1 MAKMVRPAGVCI
13 GSLFLLLLSMFAI
26 MQFFALGCREKNLIF
41 HAAMVNQVVFAAYQV
56 VKHAVEHI
64 VVFQLI
70 VSDHDVFELGETLG
84 HVGVVAA
91 IFLQTEISQVFTGYE
106 PLYIWKDVVVFKLHV
121 FADLFHII
129 VVIFDYEECHVG
141 DFCAID
147 GFYELLADLRQV
159 EVEEIFMGFAEI
171 SHQRRERNLMV
182 GKLVVGNEIGDL
194 EKGVDVDAVF
204 AAYFADS
211 GVAESEWNGE
221 TADHEDHKIV
231 VFDHIAQPVAWK
243 I

>member
-1 MAKMVRPAGVCI
+1 MVRPAGVCI

-91 IFLQTEISQVFTGYE
+91 IFLQTEISRVFTGYE

-159 EVEEIFMGFAEI
+159 EVEEITRIIRLLSSITSRSLSLGRYSFKFCIRSEYACLRYGRKITKSQPLRQYSFLSI
-171 SHQRRERNLMV
+171 FRF
-182 GKLVVGNEIGDL
+182 GGDCT
-194 EKGVDVDAVF
+194 
-204 AAYFADS
+204 
-211 GVAESEWNGE
+211 NGS
-221 TADHEDHKIV
+221 
-231 VFDHIAQPVAWK
+231 
-243 I
+243 